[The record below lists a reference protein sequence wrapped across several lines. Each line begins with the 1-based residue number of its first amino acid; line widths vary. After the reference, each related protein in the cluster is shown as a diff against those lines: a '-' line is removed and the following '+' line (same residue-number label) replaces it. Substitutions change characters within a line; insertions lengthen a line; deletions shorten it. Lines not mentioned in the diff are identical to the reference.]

1 MVTNDKLHVKKPRYE
16 HSSADSQAT
25 KGREEKEKNQRRIRE
40 KNSIAQVTHKK
51 KQEQLLENKDFFY
64 YFYFLI

>member
-25 KGREEKEKNQRRIRE
+25 KGREEKEKNKRRE
-40 KNSIAQVTHKK
+40 KNSIA
-51 KQEQLLENKDFFY
+51 
-64 YFYFLI
+64 